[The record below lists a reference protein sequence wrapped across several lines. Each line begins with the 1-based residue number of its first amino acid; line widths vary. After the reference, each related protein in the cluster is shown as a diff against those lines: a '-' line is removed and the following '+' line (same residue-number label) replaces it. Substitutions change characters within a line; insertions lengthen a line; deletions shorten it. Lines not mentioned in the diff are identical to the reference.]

1 MSENPAT
8 NHRESP
14 AENGAQRPEGKSLT
28 AFQVEAN
35 HLEASLSQDL
45 FKKKTNLCIN
55 LIYLRFLIFIQ
66 KLHD

>member
-1 MSENPAT
+1 MPENPAT
-8 NHRESP
+8 NHRESS

-28 AFQVEAN
+28 AN
-35 HLEASLSQDL
+35 HLEASLSRDL